1 MHTTQHYYVTGHNNS
16 YSYSYDVDRDGEWDK
31 TGWTRSDDS
40 GDSLRVSE
48 YCAVSLLLGS
58 GEQRL
63 QHAKATQGYL
73 S

>member
-1 MHTTQHYYVTGHNNS
+1 MVEGGGGKENNS
-16 YSYSYDVDRDGEWDK
+16 YSYNEDRDKEWEK
-31 TGWTRSDDS
+31 MGWTRFDDS
-40 GDSLRVSE
+40 GDSLRVPK
-48 YCAVSLLLGS
+48 YCAVSPLFGS